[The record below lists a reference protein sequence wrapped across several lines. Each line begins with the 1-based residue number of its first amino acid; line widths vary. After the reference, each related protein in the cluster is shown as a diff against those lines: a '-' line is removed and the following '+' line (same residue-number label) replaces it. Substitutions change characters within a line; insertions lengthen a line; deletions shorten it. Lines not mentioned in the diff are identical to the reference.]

1 MSKKTK
7 SNIQMD
13 NILIIAAHPD
23 DDILGCGGLLAKY
36 GENRKIRI
44 IFIAEG
50 SSCRFD
56 SDKVDCNDSL
66 IKISQ
71 RNKYCLNALSV
82 FGITNVKFYN
92 LPCGRLNAVPI
103 IDINKI
109 IENEISEHNPEIIF
123 THSEYDNNSDHRV
136 IHRSTM
142 MATRPGIF
150 DSLKSVISYE
160 VPSSTEWAFSNTFQ
174 PNLFEVLSQEY
185 IDKKWRALLEY
196 KSEVLPYPHPR
207 SYEGLVTLARFR
219 GMQTGVEFAEAY
231 HLIRSMNR

>member
-1 MSKKTK
+1 MLKKIK
-7 SNIQMD
+7 FNIQMD

-23 DDILGCGGLLAKY
+23 DDILGCGGFLAKY
-36 GENRKIRI
+36 GESIKIRI

-56 SDKVDCNDSL
+56 GDEIDCNDVNIEIL
-66 IKISQ
+66 E

-82 FGITNVKFYN
+82 FGITDVKFYN
-92 LPCGRLNAVPI
+92 LPCGRLDTIPI

-109 IENEISEHNPEIIF
+109 IENEISECNPEIIF
-123 THSEYDNNSDHRV
+123 THFEYDNNNDHRV
-136 IHRSTM
+136 VYRSTM
-142 MATRPGIF
+142 MAARPGIF
-150 DSLKSVISYE
+150 DSIKSVISYE
-160 VPSSTEWAFSNTFQ
+160 VPSSTEWSFSNAFQ
-174 PNLFEVLSQEY
+174 PNLFEVLSQEC

-231 HLIRSMNR
+231 HLIRSMK